1 MEFSI
6 SRLIADIVRGE
17 MIDLDRF
24 RRLPSS
30 QRALVAIAV
39 LLDGREAV
47 TYLEQDAH
55 SGAELGDVSQMLS
68 ELTSDVRIPLLG
80 TELREAIHE

>member
-1 MEFSI
+1 MREDDR
-6 SRLIADIVRGE
+6 SRP
-17 MIDLDRF
+17 F
-24 RRLPSS
+24 WRLPST

-68 ELTSDVRIPLLG
+68 ELSSDVRIPLLG